1 MSNKPGALLLV
12 IAVLIAFAT
21 AIAHLSCIYF
31 GPQCFSTQM
40 MPLSIAELAENGTLL
55 TPLDTLFVSTVFMVF
70 GSNALSGARVVRKLP
85 LLSLGIYTI
94 AVLCIIR
101 GILPLQLWLRLPD
114 KVSESVLFISIVW
127 LVAGLFYLFGYRA
140 IRLNP
145 SLPYEREGLMNHFS
159 LR

>member
-1 MSNKPGALLLV
+1 MSNKPSALLLV

-55 TPLDTLFVSTVFMVF
+55 TPLDTLFVS
-70 GSNALSGARVVRKLP
+70 LSGVRVVRKLP

-159 LR
+159 LRQFLLIRIVT